1 MGQLSRRAL
10 LARAGAGAGA
20 VALFGASATPV
31 FAAAG
36 EADLANV
43 RIVCVAKRIAINWQ
57 TSWVNSPRALDTSKT
72 ADLVRSMRSQEQE
85 HYGLLAPLLN
95 GTAPIDD
102 DYTFVFPAGALR
114 SFDRAAA
121 FALDLEELLL
131 GIAIGAASRT
141 NDPAVAEVL
150 VRVVAGDG
158 EHFAALSV
166 LANGP
171 ALPNG
176 APRALGIED
185 GGNQLSQFLSY

>member
-1 MGQLSRRAL
+1 
-10 LARAGAGAGA
+10 
-20 VALFGASATPV
+20 VALFGASVTPA

-57 TSWVNSPRALDTSKT
+57 TSWVDSPKVVDTSNT

-141 NDPAVAEVL
+141 NDPAVAEAL